1 MNYMKTYFTYRSPPV
16 GFVEDRDFFMS
27 QEVFID
33 YPEPGMQIAVFKSI
47 EDDRIPH
54 VKGKVRATV
63 HLIGILTKPDK
74 DPKTGED
81 LVHMMMLTNVDINGL
96 IPKWMVNIAA
106 KQAP

>member
-1 MNYMKTYFTYRSPPV
+1 
-16 GFVEDRDFFMS
+16 MS
-27 QEVFID
+27 QEMFLD
-33 YPEPGMQIAVFKSI
+33 YPEPGMQLAIFQSI

-54 VKGKVRATV
+54 QKGKVRATV

-74 DPKTGED
+74 DPQTGED
-81 LVHMMMLTNVDINGL
+81 IVQMMLMSNVDINGL